1 MTTVAVL
8 AVGRPT
14 FDLVE
19 ATDRVNRASRLLGA
33 RYRLVG
39 DDVLHVEAGSWE
51 TGEVDA
57 IVLLQATFTD
67 ATLPGSFLYQVAKV
81 PVVLWAFPEPRTGAR
96 LVLNSLCGINL
107 TAAALVSDEWDV
119 RYLYADPDDGD
130 CGARLDQALGGPLRK
145 RPAPAPRSNERS
157 AEVAELLA
165 ASRVGLIGDRP
176 DGFEPCGFTETE
188 VGSIGAEVDRI
199 ELEELFGR
207 ARRVEA
213 WRLAVDGVPPSLDPG
228 GVEATAR
235 LHEAMADLAA
245 ERRWDAIATRCWPE
259 CFTEFGGAA
268 CAAMGRLSDE
278 GVPGVCEADVFG
290 ALTSIALRAS
300 SGNPVLVADLVD
312 APADGTL
319 GFWHCGI
326 APPSMAHPDDPI
338 GYTVHPNRRLP
349 LLHEFRL
356 RPGRVTIAR
365 LNRSGGTLR
374 MVIGTGEILDRPRPF
389 AGTCAVIQ
397 PDTPSRQVLDTVIA
411 EGLDHHYGITHG
423 DVAPVMA
430 GLAERLGLEVV
441 AL

>member
-19 ATDRVNRASRLLGA
+19 ATDRVDRASRLLRS
-33 RYRLVG
+33 RYRVVG
-39 DDVLHVEAGSWE
+39 DATLHVEAGHWE
-51 TGEVDA
+51 IGEVDA

-67 ATLPGSFLYQVAKV
+67 ATLPGSFLDEVADV
-81 PVVLWAFPEPRTGAR
+81 PVVLWAFPEPRTGGR

-107 TAAALVSDEWDV
+107 TAAALVSDGWDV
-119 RYLYADPDDGD
+119 RYLYADPDDAD
-130 CGARLDQALGGPLRK
+130 CGARLDEAMGGPIPR
-145 RPAPAPRSNERS
+145 RPASSPRPDQR
-157 AEVAELLA
+157 AAGIAGILA
-165 ASRVGLIGDRP
+165 AASVGLIGDRP
-176 DGFEPCGFTETE
+176 DGFEPCGYTDAELR
-188 VGSIGAEVDRI
+188 SLGAHVDRI
-199 ELEELFGR
+199 ELEELFRR
-207 ARRVEA
+207 ARQVEA
-213 WRLAVDGVPPSLDPG
+213 RRLDVDGVPPTLDPS

-245 ERRWDAIATRCWPE
+245 ERRWDAVATRCWPE

-278 GVPGVCEADVFG
+278 GIPGVCEADVFG
-290 ALTSIALRAS
+290 ALTSIALRAC

-326 APPSMAHPDDPI
+326 APPSMAHPDDPM

-365 LNRSGGTLR
+365 FSRSGGSLR
-374 MVIGTGEILDRPRPF
+374 LVIGAGEILDRPRPF

-430 GLAERLGLEVV
+430 GLAELLGLEVV